1 MQLFNR
7 CYQFLIYGLLAGGI
21 FSMNAQENAGA
32 PETEHSIKISQWL
45 KTEPFS
51 APVPALAGDDFK
63 LSQMLGFEPVDIAT
77 ITNDQLGLSW
87 SELAADESGN
97 AQLSG
102 SGDQPQVIWLAAYL
116 ETDRFAKATLK
127 LQTAHL
133 ARVYLDGQKIAE
145 KSSSENEEPGKI
157 EEKLTLET
165 GKHVLVVK
173 SLRDPKN
180 ESKWQLSG
188 SISTTSDA
196 VITVSTSPKKI
207 VDAHQLLDRT
217 MIRGVSISADG
228 KIAAVSYSKMNPATA
243 KSESWL
249 ELIDVNTSQNIRTYQ
264 GGTAIGGIQWAP
276 KSNLFAYE
284 ESNDGKSTVWI
295 VNLPNGTVT
304 PILRDVE
311 NFGYF
316 QWSPDEQFMIY
327 SITDEAEKNDTGLKR
342 LQSPRDRWSSF
353 RNNSFLY
360 RVNLPDGSRQ
370 RLTAGNLGTSLQS
383 IHPNGS
389 KLLFS
394 TSVDDYEHRPYTKT
408 ALIELDL
415 ESLAVDTLFE
425 EMWFGNVQYS
435 PDGKQL
441 LLTGSARLFNNKGVN
456 LPEGMIPNDYDSQA
470 FLYSLGDGAV
480 TAFTREFDPTI
491 DGATWSPDGRSIY
504 LTVGEGEYVRLYK
517 YHLSDGA
524 FEPIKSGF
532 DVINSVDV
540 ARRAQIAVVYGS
552 SAQMPH
558 RVHIID
564 LAKKRHST
572 LSDPAAKEFENV
584 RFGDLKDFKFT
595 NVDGKTID
603 GRVYYP
609 PNFDPAKKYPA
620 IVYYYGGTSVTD
632 RSFGG
637 RYPKNLY
644 TAQGYVVYV
653 LQPSGAPGYGQE
665 FSALHVNDWGNK
677 AADDILTGV
686 EKFLDAHPFVDRDRV
701 GNMGASYGGYMTMH
715 LVTRSNIFAAAVSHA
730 GISSIASYWGEGNW
744 GYLYSSVATAESFPW
759 NRKDIYVNQSPLFNA
774 DKVTTPILL
783 LHGDSDTNVPRGESD
798 QFYVALKLL
807 GKTVEYV
814 RVAGQDHH
822 ILDYRKRLLWQNSIF
837 AWFDKYLKN
846 QPEWWNELYKNQ

>member
-1 MQLFNR
+1 
-7 CYQFLIYGLLAGGI
+7 
-21 FSMNAQENAGA
+21 MNAQENAGA

-77 ITNDQLGLSW
+77 ITNDQMGLSW

-327 SITDEAEKNDTGLKR
+327 SITDEAEKKR
-342 LQSPRDRWSSF
+342 YGTEAAPKPARSLVFF
-353 RNNSFLY
+353 RNNSFL
-360 RVNLPDGSRQ
+360 
-370 RLTAGNLGTSLQS
+370 
-383 IHPNGS
+383 
-389 KLLFS
+389 
-394 TSVDDYEHRPYTKT
+394 
-408 ALIELDL
+408 
-415 ESLAVDTLFE
+415 
-425 EMWFGNVQYS
+425 
-435 PDGKQL
+435 
-441 LLTGSARLFNNKGVN
+441 
-456 LPEGMIPNDYDSQA
+456 
-470 FLYSLGDGAV
+470 
-480 TAFTREFDPTI
+480 
-491 DGATWSPDGRSIY
+491 
-504 LTVGEGEYVRLYK
+504 
-517 YHLSDGA
+517 
-524 FEPIKSGF
+524 
-532 DVINSVDV
+532 
-540 ARRAQIAVVYGS
+540 
-552 SAQMPH
+552 
-558 RVHIID
+558 
-564 LAKKRHST
+564 
-572 LSDPAAKEFENV
+572 
-584 RFGDLKDFKFT
+584 
-595 NVDGKTID
+595 
-603 GRVYYP
+603 
-609 PNFDPAKKYPA
+609 
-620 IVYYYGGTSVTD
+620 
-632 RSFGG
+632 
-637 RYPKNLY
+637 
-644 TAQGYVVYV
+644 
-653 LQPSGAPGYGQE
+653 
-665 FSALHVNDWGNK
+665 
-677 AADDILTGV
+677 
-686 EKFLDAHPFVDRDRV
+686 
-701 GNMGASYGGYMTMH
+701 
-715 LVTRSNIFAAAVSHA
+715 
-730 GISSIASYWGEGNW
+730 
-744 GYLYSSVATAESFPW
+744 
-759 NRKDIYVNQSPLFNA
+759 
-774 DKVTTPILL
+774 
-783 LHGDSDTNVPRGESD
+783 
-798 QFYVALKLL
+798 
-807 GKTVEYV
+807 
-814 RVAGQDHH
+814 
-822 ILDYRKRLLWQNSIF
+822 
-837 AWFDKYLKN
+837 
-846 QPEWWNELYKNQ
+846 